1 MVIRRTDLQEFML
14 NSDKLRYF
22 IWQAG
27 KRGIVGMISVYGEG
41 EVMDFGEGGRKAGRV
56 AVVLTD
62 EEHR

>member
-1 MVIRRTDLQEFML
+1 ML

-22 IWQAG
+22 IWHAG